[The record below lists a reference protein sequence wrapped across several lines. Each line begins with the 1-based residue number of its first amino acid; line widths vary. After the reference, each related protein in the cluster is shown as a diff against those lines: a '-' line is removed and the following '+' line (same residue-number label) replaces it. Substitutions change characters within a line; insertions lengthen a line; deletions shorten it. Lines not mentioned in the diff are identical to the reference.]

1 MEENLKPPKITL
13 LMTQVRFNSMKMF
26 LFIIVA
32 AFSLQ
37 ALAEDPCD
45 VRPGVSV
52 GVRVMEFA
60 TGNAIHSKMPMRET
74 TAESLLEEMVSLQ
87 DMGICEEKIIAR
99 KCELKIEKRNFIT
112 LYRGKDRWNTY
123 KLTAKN
129 QVVDFVKRLKKAGF
143 CS

>member
-1 MEENLKPPKITL
+1 
-13 LMTQVRFNSMKMF
+13 MKMALFVF
-26 LFIIVA
+26 LAF
-32 AFSLQ
+32 FSLQ
-37 ALAEDPCD
+37 ALAEGPCD

-60 TGNAIHSKMPMRET
+60 TGNAIHSKIPIKET
-74 TAESLLEEMVSLQ
+74 TAESLLEEMVNLQ
-87 DMGICEEKIIAR
+87 DMGICEEKIISR

-112 LYRGKDRWNTY
+112 LYRGADRWNTW
-123 KLTAKN
+123 KLTAKT